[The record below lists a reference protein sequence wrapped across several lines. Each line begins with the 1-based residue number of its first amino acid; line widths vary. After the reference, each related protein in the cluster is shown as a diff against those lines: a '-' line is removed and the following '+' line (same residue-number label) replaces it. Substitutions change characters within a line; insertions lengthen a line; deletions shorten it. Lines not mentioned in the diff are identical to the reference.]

1 MEIIEKKTE
10 RKIILPD
17 DAVGYICED
26 HFDQSCLSLAFAESG
41 CDCACCASPENT
53 NTEATD
59 FADSII
65 GFLTEG
71 LSRDNKIVDLFDRLE
86 SNLDVCFEDLSAAH
100 LTSLVWCIL
109 STIRFSD
116 MEIGADDAAEI
127 LNDRIVQA
135 IRQALIDIYEADA
148 DA

>member
-10 RKIILPD
+10 RRIILPD
-17 DAVGYICED
+17 DAVEYICED

-41 CDCACCASPENT
+41 CNRVSCSSCENT

-65 GFLTEG
+65 GFLIEG
-71 LSRDNKIVDLFDRLE
+71 LGRDNKIVDLFDRIDN
-86 SNLDVCFEDLSAAH
+86 NLDVCFEDLSAAH

-109 STIRFSD
+109 STIHFSD

-135 IRQALIDIYEADA
+135 IRQALIDIYEADI